1 MFYFKLKTTNMGKK
15 KCCGLVKQKFHISNP
30 KKYTKIIAKP
40 KFYCENCG
48 RAARKEVFLCK
59 PTELVSKD
67 K

>member
-1 MFYFKLKTTNMGKK
+1 MGKK